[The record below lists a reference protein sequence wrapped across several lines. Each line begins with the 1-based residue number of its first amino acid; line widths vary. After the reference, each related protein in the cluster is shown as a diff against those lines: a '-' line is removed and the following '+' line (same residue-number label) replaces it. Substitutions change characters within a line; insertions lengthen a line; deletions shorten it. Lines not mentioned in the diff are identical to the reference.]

1 MSGENRRGQ
10 AQGNR
15 NRLRAGAKNYAARQ
29 DLIAESNQLGIAAIT
44 TPEKKTIELL
54 ANGLCQSPEFV
65 PMDLCAIV
73 SLPVFK

>member
-10 AQGNR
+10 AQGNC

-29 DLIAESNQLGIAAIT
+29 DLIAESNQLGITAVTA
-44 TPEKKTIELL
+44 PEKKTIELL
-54 ANGLCQSPEFV
+54 ANGLRQSSEFV